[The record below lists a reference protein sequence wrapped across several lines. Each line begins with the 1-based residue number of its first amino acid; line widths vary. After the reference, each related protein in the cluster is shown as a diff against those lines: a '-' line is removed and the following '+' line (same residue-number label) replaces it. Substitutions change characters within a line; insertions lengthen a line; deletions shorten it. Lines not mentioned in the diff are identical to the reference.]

1 MGDIHCTADSG
12 VEGITFKGSSLQANV
27 SDKYT
32 DIGKSRLRLN
42 YPAISDILS
51 GNAEDV
57 LRCQQEYLI
66 HLGRVILGL
75 CVNSSQ
81 PFQGDQQIIAQCM
94 DMVRKNYSVDLFNLI
109 TYLLQ
114 PQKRRTVDALMPMI
128 GARFYTQLDSAY
140 LWGDVI
146 EGELEKEV
154 EN

>member
-1 MGDIHCTADSG
+1 MDIHCTADSG
-12 VEGITFKGSSLQANV
+12 VESITFKGSSLQANV

-32 DIGKSRLRLN
+32 DIGQIKVSDSYPLNQFKLKKFRLRLN

-57 LRCQQEYLI
+57 LRCQQEDLI
-66 HLGRVILGL
+66 HLGRVRINLHLSVTNEFKVILGL

-109 TYLLQ
+109 T
-114 PQKRRTVDALMPMI
+114 
-128 GARFYTQLDSAY
+128 
-140 LWGDVI
+140 
-146 EGELEKEV
+146 
-154 EN
+154 

>member
-1 MGDIHCTADSG
+1 MDIHCTADSG
-12 VEGITFKGSSLQANV
+12 VESITFKGSSLQANV

-32 DIGKSRLRLN
+32 DIGQIKVSDSYPLSWFKLKKFRLRLN

-57 LRCQQEYLI
+57 LRCQQEDLI
-66 HLGRVILGL
+66 HLGRVWVNLHLSVTNEFKVILGL

-109 TYLLQ
+109 T
-114 PQKRRTVDALMPMI
+114 
-128 GARFYTQLDSAY
+128 
-140 LWGDVI
+140 
-146 EGELEKEV
+146 
-154 EN
+154 